1 MNEELNMTQQFANQ
15 LLMSAG
21 QVAEM
26 LNISTRTL
34 WRLKSAGKLPAP
46 IRIGKCVRWRRE
58 DLNTWIEEG
67 CQIPISTDNVSRRK
81 G

>member
-1 MNEELNMTQQFANQ
+1 MSQQIVNQ
-15 LLMSAG
+15 ALLSAR
-21 QVAEM
+21 QVAEL

-34 WRLKSAGKLPAP
+34 WRLKSAGRLPAA
-46 IRIGKCVRWRRE
+46 IRIGKSIRWRRE

-67 CQIPISTDNVSRRK
+67 CQTPISTDNVPRRK

>member
-1 MNEELNMTQQFANQ
+1 MNEDLYMTQQFTNQ
-15 LLMSAG
+15 LLLTAG

-34 WRLKSAGKLPAP
+34 WRLKSAGKLPAA
-46 IRIGKCVRWRRE
+46 IRIGKSIRWRRE

-67 CQIPISTDNVSRRK
+67 CQTPISTDNVPRRK

>member
-1 MNEELNMTQQFANQ
+1 MIQPLADQ
-15 LLMSAG
+15 LLLSAR

-34 WRLKSAGKLPAP
+34 WRLKSAGKLPAA
-46 IRIGKCVRWRRE
+46 IRIGKCIRWRRE

-67 CQIPISTDNVSRRK
+67 CQTPISTDNVPRRK

>member
-1 MNEELNMTQQFANQ
+1 MTPQLNNQ
-15 LLMSAG
+15 ALMSAR
-21 QVAEM
+21 QVAEL

-34 WRLKSAGKLPAP
+34 WRLKSAGRLPSA
-46 IRIGKCVRWRRE
+46 IRIGKSIRWRRE

-67 CQIPISTDNVSRRK
+67 CQTPISTDNVPRRK

>member
-1 MNEELNMTQQFANQ
+1 MTTQLTNQ
-15 LLMSAG
+15 ALMSAR
-21 QVAEM
+21 QVAEL

-34 WRLKSAGKLPAP
+34 WRLKSAGRLPAA
-46 IRIGKCVRWRRE
+46 IRIGKSIRWRRE

-67 CQIPISTDNVSRRK
+67 CQTPISTDNVPRRK